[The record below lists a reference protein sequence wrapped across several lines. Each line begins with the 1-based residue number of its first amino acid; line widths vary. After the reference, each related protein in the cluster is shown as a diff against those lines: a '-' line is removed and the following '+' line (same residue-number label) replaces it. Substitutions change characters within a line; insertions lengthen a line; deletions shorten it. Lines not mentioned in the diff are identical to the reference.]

1 MKESKFDKGCRLF
14 KKLRE
19 TAIEYNVTIITHEQK
34 FANAAFGN
42 NDKNELNCWMALD
55 ENNEKR

>member
-1 MKESKFDKGCRLF
+1 MGRESKFHLQGRWISKDFDNRDTDSQ
-14 KKLRE
+14 R
-19 TAIEYNVTIITHEQK
+19 QK

-55 ENNEKR
+55 ENNEKK